1 MKKTVR
7 ELVNE
12 CYDDERNWGHS
23 TSRKMDLNQT
33 FLKYIEDYPIMSL
46 DEVINFKSNVYFLTV
61 EFDEKMNPVNAYLDK
76 EVSKNELGEDS
87 KYKIYEDT
95 DWNLL
100 AVLKSTIKFCV
111 EWRKNR
117 ESFNN

>member
-76 EVSKNELGEDS
+76 EVSENELGEGS

-100 AVLKSTIKFCV
+100 AVLKSAIKFCV